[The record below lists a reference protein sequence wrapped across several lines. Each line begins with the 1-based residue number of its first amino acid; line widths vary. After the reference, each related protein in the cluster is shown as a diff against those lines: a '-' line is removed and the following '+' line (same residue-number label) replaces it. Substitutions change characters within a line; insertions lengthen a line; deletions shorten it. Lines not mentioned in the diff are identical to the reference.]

1 MKSDNGIDS
10 LSGGL
15 EVTENMVEMFENHDF
30 IEDGWMRSNNTC
42 CYLNVERVILP

>member
-30 IEDGWMRSNNTC
+30 IEDGWMRSNNTW